1 MFDPKRLD
9 DYPVHFV
16 NRKPTPEEEK
26 EFSDFMKARK
36 EKLERKAHKLQTH
49 SRAKFVSLRSRQSAA
64 K

>member
-36 EKLERKAHKLQTH
+36 EKLERNARKLQIK
-49 SRAKFVSLRSRQSAA
+49 SGPRIAAARQHAS